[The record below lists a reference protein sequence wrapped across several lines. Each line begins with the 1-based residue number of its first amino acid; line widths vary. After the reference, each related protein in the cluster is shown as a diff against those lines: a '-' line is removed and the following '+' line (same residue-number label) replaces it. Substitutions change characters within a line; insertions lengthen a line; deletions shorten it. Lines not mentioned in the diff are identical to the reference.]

1 MKNKVL
7 FCRVSEATHNL
18 VKERAGDQ
26 GITNFLEC
34 AIHSYLNKRDEQ
46 IIDAIVDGVVGE
58 HR

>member
-46 IIDAIVDGVVGE
+46 IIDAIVDGVSG
-58 HR
+58 